1 MASEDTRERLL
12 NAAEQLFAERGI
24 SGTTVRA
31 LSKAAKV
38 NLAAVHYHFGGKE
51 GLLDAVVE
59 RRAAAMNRE
68 RLRELEQLE
77 RSAGPVGEGASSPG
91 ALQVEEILR
100 AFFLSGLRAFERE
113 EPETIDRLTRLSARI
128 TCEPPEAIE
137 ALVRKHFGTVM
148 KRFVEAL
155 QAALPG
161 LRNEVVDDRFR
172 FVIGTLSHVFS
183 GTFDLDVIP
192 GHAVCDTSD
201 EDRIQHLIV
210 FLAAGLRAPN
220 PPPTSLGAS
229 SAVFLR
235 SGGIR
240 RRAGRREGEGMEIRK
255 EARR

>member
-12 NAAEQLFAERGI
+12 NAAERLFAEQGI
-24 SGTTVRA
+24 SGTTLRA
-31 LSKAAKV
+31 LTKAAKV

-59 RRAAAMNRE
+59 RRATAMNQE
-68 RLRELEQLE
+68 RLRELDELE
-77 RSAGPVGEGASSPG
+77 RSAKRLSKGASNQG
-91 ALQVEEILR
+91 APQVEDILR
-100 AFFLSGLRAFERE
+100 AFFLSGLRVFERE
-113 EPETIDRLTRLSARI
+113 EPETIDLLTRLSARI

-137 ALVRKHFGTVM
+137 ALVREHFGTVM

-155 QAALPG
+155 QSALPG
-161 LRNEVVDDRFR
+161 LRKEVVDDRFR

-192 GHAVCDTSD
+192 GHIACEASD
-201 EDRIQHLIV
+201 EERIQHLII

-220 PPPTSLGAS
+220 PPLGSLSAS
-229 SAVFLR
+229 PAALPR
-235 SGGIR
+235 SGGVR
-240 RRAGRREGEGMEIRK
+240 DQAGRPGDEGMKIRK

>member
-12 NAAEQLFAERGI
+12 NAAERLFAERGI
-24 SGTTVRA
+24 SATTLRA
-31 LSKAAKV
+31 LTEVAKV

-59 RRAAAMNRE
+59 RRATAMNQE
-68 RLRELEQLE
+68 RLRELDELE
-77 RSAGPVGEGASSPG
+77 RSARRRAEGASDQG
-91 ALQVEEILR
+91 APRVEDILR

-113 EPETIDRLTRLSARI
+113 EPETIEVLTRLSARI

-148 KRFVEAL
+148 RRFVEAL
-155 QAALPG
+155 QSALPG
-161 LRNEVVDDRFR
+161 LRKEVVDDRFR

-192 GHAVCDTSD
+192 GHGVCESSD
-201 EDRIQHLIV
+201 EERIQHLIV

-220 PPPTSLGAS
+220 PPPGSLGAS
-229 SAVFLR
+229 PVVFAR
-235 SGGIR
+235 RGG
-240 RRAGRREGEGMEIRK
+240 IRK
-255 EARR
+255 EA